1 MQPRPPV
8 SLDTPVR
15 APDWAPLEESTLVL
29 PRPWG
34 ACNCSPRGV
43 RGGGPPASLSGGPR
57 PLKTVTAGAM
67 TPLTHTLLCERCTA
81 ASRGLPCE
89 VWS

>member
-1 MQPRPPV
+1 M
-8 SLDTPVR
+8 
-15 APDWAPLEESTLVL
+15 L

-34 ACNCSPRGV
+34 ACNCPPRGV

-67 TPLTHTLLCERCTA
+67 TPLTHTLLCEHCTA